1 MTTTPP
7 DIPRRITWAFYK
19 QLSPDEE
26 REFLCKQ
33 AEFEAA
39 YRRTGDPL
47 VLWNAILHAW
57 SLRQTLPNWLMLPFG
72 KVLIEQRTDE
82 VAERHRERMRHIQRY
97 IAVRNLRRNGHTKD
111 SALNEAVDFLAK
123 QRVAASPPVDRR
135 AVASRRTIEASY
147 DKVERS
153 LKRQGR
159 ESEFFYLVALVD
171 ERVRDRAP
179 NPFV

>member
-1 MTTTPP
+1 
-7 DIPRRITWAFYK
+7 
-19 QLSPDEE
+19 
-26 REFLCKQ
+26 
-33 AEFEAA
+33 
-39 YRRTGDPL
+39 
-47 VLWNAILHAW
+47 
-57 SLRQTLPNWLMLPFG
+57 
-72 KVLIEQRTDE
+72 
-82 VAERHRERMRHIQRY
+82 MRHIQRY